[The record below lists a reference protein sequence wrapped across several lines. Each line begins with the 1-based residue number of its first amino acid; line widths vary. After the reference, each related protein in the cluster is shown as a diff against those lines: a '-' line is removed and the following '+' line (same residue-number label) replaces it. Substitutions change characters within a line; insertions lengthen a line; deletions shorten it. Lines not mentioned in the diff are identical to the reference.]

1 MITKN
6 VEIFSAN
13 KLMFSPAGDGWCK
26 VSPCG
31 DLLLEGKTPDQK
43 SVGRAKPMG
52 AQRPT
57 PFWWGAQT
65 PVAEGTKNLLS
76 LKAANSHLWWS
87 GVALVVF
94 MIVWWLDRL
103 PVISCSNSAAFLT
116 AEQIFLKAWKARAF
130 SFTPTYRGEPQKA
143 QLERTAFQL
152 DNGRVDETC
161 TFLPVHR
168 TGFSNCR
175 THPNNCKIS
184 VMSAAKK
191 DAPPKN
197 AAARETL

>member
-1 MITKN
+1 MI
-6 VEIFSAN
+6 
-13 KLMFSPAGDGWCK
+13 L
-26 VSPCG
+26 
-31 DLLLEGKTPDQK
+31 
-43 SVGRAKPMG
+43 
-52 AQRPT
+52 
-57 PFWWGAQT
+57 
-65 PVAEGTKNLLS
+65 
-76 LKAANSHLWWS
+76 
-87 GVALVVF
+87 
-94 MIVWWLDRL
+94 
-103 PVISCSNSAAFLT
+103 
-116 AEQIFLKAWKARAF
+116 AF
-130 SFTPTYRGEPQKA
+130 SRVYKFNRQGGEEDGEPQKA

>member
-1 MITKN
+1 MRFHN
-6 VEIFSAN
+6 SLYN
-13 KLMFSPAGDGWCK
+13 KQGGEED
-26 VSPCG
+26 
-31 DLLLEGKTPDQK
+31 EGQ
-43 SVGRAKPMG
+43 
-52 AQRPT
+52 
-57 PFWWGAQT
+57 
-65 PVAEGTKNLLS
+65 
-76 LKAANSHLWWS
+76 
-87 GVALVVF
+87 
-94 MIVWWLDRL
+94 
-103 PVISCSNSAAFLT
+103 
-116 AEQIFLKAWKARAF
+116 
-130 SFTPTYRGEPQKA
+130 QKA

>member
-1 MITKN
+1 MRFHN
-6 VEIFSAN
+6 YLYN
-13 KLMFSPAGDGWCK
+13 KQGGEED
-26 VSPCG
+26 
-31 DLLLEGKTPDQK
+31 
-43 SVGRAKPMG
+43 
-52 AQRPT
+52 
-57 PFWWGAQT
+57 
-65 PVAEGTKNLLS
+65 
-76 LKAANSHLWWS
+76 
-87 GVALVVF
+87 
-94 MIVWWLDRL
+94 
-103 PVISCSNSAAFLT
+103 
-116 AEQIFLKAWKARAF
+116 
-130 SFTPTYRGEPQKA
+130 GEPQKA